1 MLISKTDVSQLKLR
15 ESFLLPMPVLESEK
29 KKEDS
34 HSDATVYYQI

>member
-15 ESFLLPMPVLESEK
+15 ESFLLSMPVLEYE

-34 HSDATVYYQI
+34 HSDAMVYYQI